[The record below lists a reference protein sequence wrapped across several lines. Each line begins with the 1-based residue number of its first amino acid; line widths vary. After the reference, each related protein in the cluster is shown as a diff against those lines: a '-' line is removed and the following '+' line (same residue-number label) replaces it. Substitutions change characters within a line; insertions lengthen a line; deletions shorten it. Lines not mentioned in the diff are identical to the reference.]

1 MWNITNPLQERQS
14 VDMYHYINPRSVNQS
29 LQQKGTSFQATETFN
44 HDSERNPKPNT
55 LRPNF

>member
-1 MWNITNPLQERQS
+1 MWNITNPLLEKQA
-14 VDMYHYINPRSVNQS
+14 VDMSHYINPRSVNQT
-29 LQQKGTSFQATETFN
+29 LRKKRTSFQAPETFN